1 MSDSII
7 PADELRVYNWLSV
20 PMWVFDKQQLRITW
34 ANPSAL
40 KFWGSKS
47 MEDLAQRD
55 FSDITPTALNR
66 LDTVHRSALKG
77 INVEEQWTLYPRGE
91 PKQVVLKSAV
101 VQAKDKTTDGILFC
115 APDLSAVPDAQLRG
129 VQVLSYTSTVI
140 ALHRLD
146 GSVLFRNQV
155 AATIWDGL
163 SSDRGLDD
171 LSAIFTAPQDA
182 KSIINAVS
190 KKERVFAEFKV
201 LTAKQGERI
210 FELDCRPII
219 DPIDAQ
225 LVLGISGRDVTLH
238 RQVENERNTLRDTQ
252 LRQARAAAESEK
264 EITVAARKIFMA
276 TASHE
281 LRSPLQSI
289 TSSLDLLERYPHEI
303 ENCVIPMREAVQQ
316 LNDIAADL
324 VDFVL
329 ADSTPGLRIRT
340 LHAATFFKKTLSQI
354 RKKALAKGLR
364 YSFES
369 ESLDVSIKID
379 EIRMRQIISNLAEN
393 AVKYTPTGFVK
404 IYAAIQEN
412 NKLIVSFKDTGIGMS
427 KTATSRVLQPFARE
441 KKGHLLN
448 PQGLGLGLA
457 IVQSHLLDIGGEMDI
472 QSEIEVGTEVNIRL
486 PLQNISDSSGSEQI

>member
-1 MSDSII
+1 MSNSII
-7 PADELRVYNWLSV
+7 PADELRVYNWLSI
-20 PMWVFDKQQLRITW
+20 PMWVFDKHQLRITW

-40 KFWGSKS
+40 KFWGAGS
-47 MEDLAQRD
+47 MEELAQRN

-66 LDTVHRSALKG
+66 LNAVHRRALKG
-77 INVEEQWTLYPRGE
+77 INVEEQWTLYPRGQ

-101 VQAKDKTTDGILFC
+101 VEAKDKTTDGILFC
-115 APDLSAVPDAQLRG
+115 APDLSAIPDAQLRG

-146 GSVLFRNQV
+146 GGILFRNQV
-155 AATIWDGL
+155 AATLWDGL

-171 LSAIFTAPQDA
+171 LSSIFTDPQDA
-182 KSIINAVS
+182 KLILDTVARQ
-190 KKERVFAEFKV
+190 ERVFAEFKV
-201 LTAKQGERI
+201 LTAKHGELI
-210 FELDCRPII
+210 FELDCRPIT

-225 LVLGISGRDVTLH
+225 LVLGISGRDVTSYK
-238 RQVENERNTLRDTQ
+238 QVEDERNTLRDTQ
-252 LRQARAAAESEK
+252 LSQARAAAESEK

-303 ENCVIPMREAVQQ
+303 ESCVIPMREAVQQ

-324 VDFVL
+324 VEFVR
-329 ADSTPGLRIRT
+329 ADSTPGLRMRT

-354 RKKALAKGLR
+354 RKKALAKGLH

-369 ESLDVSIKID
+369 EGLDVRINID
-379 EIRMRQIISNLAEN
+379 EIRMRQIITNLAEN
-393 AVKYTPTGFVK
+393 AVRYTQTGFVK
-404 IYAAIQEN
+404 IYAAIQKN
-412 NKLIVSFKDTGIGMS
+412 NKLVISFKDTGIGMS
-427 KTATSRVLQPFARE
+427 KTATSRVLQPFVRE

-472 QSEIEVGTEVNIRL
+472 QSEMQVGTEVNIRL
-486 PLQNISDSSGSEQI
+486 PLQNISDLSDSEQI

>member
-1 MSDSII
+1 MSNSII
-7 PADELRVYNWLSV
+7 PVDELLVYNWVSI
-20 PMWVFDKQQLRITW
+20 PMWVFDKRQLRITW

-40 KFWGSKS
+40 EFWAAESI
-47 MEDLAQRD
+47 ENLAQRN

-66 LDTVHRSALKG
+66 LDAAHRSALKG
-77 INVEEQWTLYPRGE
+77 VNVEEQWTLYPRGQ

-115 APDLSAVPDAQLRG
+115 APNLRAVPDAQLRG
-129 VQVLSYTSTVI
+129 VQVLSYTSTVV
-140 ALHRLD
+140 ALYRLD
-146 GSVLFRNQV
+146 GSILFRNPM

-171 LSAIFTAPQDA
+171 LSSIFTTPQDA
-182 KSIINAVS
+182 KLIIDAVTR
-190 KKERVFAEFKV
+190 KERVFAEFKV
-201 LTAKQGERI
+201 LTTKQGERI
-210 FELDCRPII
+210 FELDCRPIT

-225 LVLGISGRDVTLH
+225 LVLGVSGRDITLYK
-238 RQVENERNTLRDTQ
+238 QVEDERNILRDTQ
-252 LRQARAAAESEK
+252 LSLAQAAAESEK
-264 EITVAARKIFMA
+264 EITVAARKIFIA

-289 TSSLDLLERYPHEI
+289 TSGIDLLERYPHEV

-324 VDFVL
+324 VEFVL
-329 ADSTPGLRIRT
+329 ADSTPGLRMRT

-354 RKKALAKGLR
+354 RKKALAKGLHFL
-364 YSFES
+364 FEP
-369 ESLDVSIKID
+369 EGLDVRINID
-379 EIRMRQIISNLAEN
+379 EIRMRQIVANLAEN

-404 IYAAIQEN
+404 IYAAIQKN
-412 NKLIVSFKDTGIGMS
+412 NNLVMSFKDSGIGMS
-427 KTATSRVLQPFARE
+427 KAATSRVLQPFARE
-441 KKGHLLN
+441 KKSHLLN

-472 QSEIEVGTEVNIRL
+472 QSEMKVGTEVNIRL